1 MSRDERNRA
10 WPPSWYA
17 PTSNDT
23 RVRVLD
29 LAKIMAS
36 VFPASGASRYAAFF
50 IRSARSKRLRISSRV
65 KSAIARKSRLA
76 MAVGRCGLQ
85 NVAPQVLV
93 LDDRA
98 EPLAHAR
105 GVEDDVLGGVVR
117 ELEQELLE
125 QRRHHGVE
133 PARADVLHLL
143 VRLCRDAGDLLDPVR
158 GELELGP
165 LRRAQR
171 GVLPR
176 ERVLGLGED
185 AHEVLLGERLQLD
198 ADREP
203 ALQLGDQV
211 RGLGDVE
218 RAGRDEQDVVG
229 AHVAVAGLD
238 G

>member
-1 MSRDERNRA
+1 CARLSQLH
-10 WPPSWYA
+10 A
-17 PTSNDT
+17 PYCSGS
-23 RVRVLD
+23 
-29 LAKIMAS
+29 AS
-36 VFPASGASRYAAFF
+36 
-50 IRSARSKRLRISSRV
+50 SKMLRISCRR

-143 VRLCRDAGDLLDPVR
+143 V
-158 GELELGP
+158 P
-165 LRRAQR
+165 LRR
-171 GVLPR
+171 G
-176 ERVLGLGED
+176 
-185 AHEVLLGERLQLD
+185 
-198 ADREP
+198 
-203 ALQLGDQV
+203 
-211 RGLGDVE
+211 
-218 RAGRDEQDVVG
+218 AG
-229 AHVAVAGLD
+229 
-238 G
+238 